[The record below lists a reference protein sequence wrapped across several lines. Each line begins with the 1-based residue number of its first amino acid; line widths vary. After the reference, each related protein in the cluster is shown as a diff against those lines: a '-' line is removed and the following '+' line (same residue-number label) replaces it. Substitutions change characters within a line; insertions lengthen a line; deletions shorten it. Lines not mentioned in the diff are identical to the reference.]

1 MRSLDEMN
9 AKLDA
14 LKLDIQAAD
23 IRMDELAASQGIILA
38 TLNELD
44 AKVMATGNALAD
56 EITALRGR
64 QYVLA
69 RATWEKIGSSAGPK
83 RKKR

>member
-1 MRSLDEMN
+1 MRSLDEMD

-14 LKLDIQAAD
+14 FKLDIQAAD

-38 TLNELD
+38 ALNELD
-44 AKVMATGNALAD
+44 AEVMAIGNCLGEILELA
-56 EITALRGR
+56 TKPR
-64 QYVLA
+64 V
-69 RATWEKIGSSAGPK
+69 KPK

>member
-14 LKLDIQAAD
+14 LAENDGKL
-23 IRMDELAASQGIILA
+23 LAA
-38 TLNELD
+38 LNELD
-44 AKVMATGNALAD
+44 AKVMAIGNCLGEILELA
-56 EITALRGR
+56 TKPR
-64 QYVLA
+64 V
-69 RATWEKIGSSAGPK
+69 KPK

>member
-14 LKLDIQAAD
+14 LVENDGKL
-23 IRMDELAASQGIILA
+23 LAA
-38 TLNELD
+38 LNELD
-44 AKVMATGNALAD
+44 AKVMAVGNCLGEILELA
-56 EITALRGR
+56 AKPR
-64 QYVLA
+64 V
-69 RATWEKIGSSAGPK
+69 KPK

>member
-38 TLNELD
+38 ALNELD
-44 AKVMATGNALAD
+44 AKVMAIGNCLGEILELA
-56 EITALRGR
+56 TKPR
-64 QYVLA
+64 V
-69 RATWEKIGSSAGPK
+69 KPK